1 MSDQLCKLLH
11 EVDEYFNDGTVDEKK
26 FKNFTECHSYCPYDS
41 GKLGNCKSNNER
53 INALGEYLY
62 QKLPK
67 NDKEFKDIGI
77 RDNLHIEFFMMWLSD
92 KLFKIDKDYKA
103 TLEESYEKHLK
114 NITGNFEYWDALNSK
129 QVYKNA
135 TIVRM
140 NKFYNLLNS
149 ICKTINELRK
159 NLNNIDVENLKK
171 YADQCLS
178 LYRIIHKSSIECKPY
193 MHLLDSLKT
202 IYAYIKSYKIPD
214 HRSLDNSTKT
224 SLLFSIP
231 SLTTFDYQNKYFIP
245 HYETLSF
252 GDEVCGKVKLK
263 DEEDGKKGPSTD
275 SQSTQGNGV
284 PKKRKTDNQK
294 KLALT
299 PEMLKQLEENRK
311 KLQGRKKPGPQSRP
325 RPQLPSAPAHT
336 TAGKSPHVLPKSPI
350 LQQPPANPAHQSQQ
364 GQQQSASSGASAP
377 SSDTSSLSGA
387 TKSSTQVSGGASTST
402 TTTPTTTIT
411 PGTSTATSTCTTS
424 SPCTTASPGIQNG
437 VSNPINP
444 KGDTSSQQTNQDA
457 KQVNQNGDQGNSGS
471 QGGGPGG
478 GPGGTDTN
486 KEGAGT
492 GKGDPSDA
500 LGGKSGVAG
509 GVQGSQVGDPS
520 SGTRDTGSG
529 ADGDKG
535 KLSGVSGGLANV
547 QGDSGSGKGSGAGG
561 AIDGAGSGQGDQGKP
576 SDMSGSPVNVQ
587 GDSNGGTGHSGNGAD
602 SGTNAGAGGAGGITG
617 DGKVSSNGNAG
628 DAGTDQG
635 NSGGGAVSG
644 SGGGQGAQ
652 NPASVDPNHAAG
664 SSGGGSKPSGDPNPT
679 HSSGTSNG
687 YWLSNWGTYLN
698 PMSYIPSVSDMYQA
712 QKKII
717 TNATNQVS
725 SVYNITVNTAKD
737 AYDKTVNAAK
747 DAYDKTVNAAKNAYG
762 SAVTAVKNT
771 YDSTM
776 TTVQGA
782 YSATTN
788 YVGGVVG
795 SIANQLN
802 PFGTSSTPGDNQ
814 SGSGGTGSGSSTG
827 SNSSSTTQI
836 PNSDP
841 NQILPPSQPLPSS
854 PSPPSL
860 PPNTQPT
867 ISQPQPNQTQDPL
880 QSAVQKGGPSP
891 SQRHGANAGTGI
903 SQATANSSTGSSNT
917 GNGNT
922 TGIVIKMNEQPSIWC
937 IGPNKKCDLVG
948 ISVIGV
954 SISIF
959 LAIMYKYLSFGQ
971 AKNSKKG
978 KNMKRVINS
987 TSGKRQIQIIINSST
1002 KKKQTK
1008 KSIKPVY
1015 REKYPLLNIYK
1026 LMQADPMPFINLFF
1040 LLIFFVYKRK
1050 RDTIE

>member
-1 MSDQLCKLLH
+1 MSSKLCKLLLD
-11 EVDEYFNDGTVDEKK
+11 VDDLFTDGTVDVNKFNKPDSYKK
-26 FKNFTECHSYCPYDS
+26 YCPYEN
-41 GKLGNCKSNNER
+41 GKLRDCKNNYER

-62 QKLPK
+62 QKMPK
-67 NDKEFKDIGI
+67 DSDEFKGGGI
-77 RDNLHIEFFMMWLSD
+77 NDNLYIEFFMMWLSD
-92 KLFKIDKDYKA
+92 KIFKVNKDYKA
-103 TLEESYEKHLK
+103 TLKESYEKHLK
-114 NITGNFEYWDALNSK
+114 DITGKFEYWDALSSK
-129 QVYKNA
+129 EVYKDA

-140 NKFYNLLNS
+140 YIFYNLLNS
-149 ICKTINELRK
+149 ICKTINELNK
-159 NLNNIDVENLKK
+159 NLNNTDAVSLKK
-171 YADQCLS
+171 YGTQCRD
-178 LYRIIHKSSIECKPY
+178 LYRNIYESVKECKSY
-193 MHLLDSLKT
+193 THLLDSLKT
-202 IYAYIKSYKIPD
+202 IYEYIKSFKIT
-214 HRSLDNSTKT
+214 DNT
-224 SLLFSIP
+224 SIEGRKKVVLFDATP
-231 SLTTFDYQNKYFIP
+231 SLTTSDYQNKYFIP
-245 HYETLSF
+245 NDETLSF
-252 GDEVCGKVKLK
+252 GNQECGRVKSK
-263 DEEDGKKGPSTD
+263 DEEDGKKGSLPD
-275 SQSTQGNGV
+275 LQNIQGDKL
-284 PKKRKTDNQK
+284 PKKPKAGSR
-294 KLALT
+294 
-299 PEMLKQLEENRK
+299 P
-311 KLQGRKKPGPQSRP
+311 KLQLSAELLRQLKANKQRMQANIPKP
-325 RPQLPSAPAHT
+325 RPQLKSPGKAESQPKPQSPVAPA
-336 TAGKSPHVLPKSPI
+336 
-350 LQQPPANPAHQSQQ
+350 Q
-364 GQQQSASSGASAP
+364 
-377 SSDTSSLSGA
+377 
-387 TKSSTQVSGGASTST
+387 
-402 TTTPTTTIT
+402 
-411 PGTSTATSTCTTS
+411 
-424 SPCTTASPGIQNG
+424 TASPPQQNDPLLQKSPTGGSSQVTGSGNQGNVAGTPSSVPNSGKDPQNG
-437 VSNPINP
+437 IDNGTVNTKDNVSIGKSGGKNSNGATVDHGADANKKTVQPHGTDNKQGSSSSDAGIGARDGTGNSGGVTGSGTDNQGT
-444 KGDTSSQQTNQDA
+444 KVNQVRGTSSQGTTVSQ
-457 KQVNQNGDQGNSGS
+457 GGGSDQGSSGS
-471 QGGGPGG
+471 QGGGTGG
-478 GPGGTDTN
+478 GPVATDPN
-486 KEGAGT
+486 KGGAGA
-492 GKGDPSDA
+492 GKGDPS
-500 LGGKSGVAG
+500 G
-509 GVQGSQVGDPS
+509 
-520 SGTRDTGSG
+520 GTRDTGSG

-576 SDMSGSPVNVQ
+576 SDMPGSPVNVQ

-617 DGKVSSNGNAG
+617 GGKVSSNGNAG

-635 NSGGGAVSG
+635 NSGGGAVGG

-698 PMSYIPSVSDMYQA
+698 PMSYIPSVSDVYQA

-795 SIANQLN
+795 SITNQLN
-802 PFGTSSTPGDNQ
+802 PFGTSTSSDNQ

-827 SNSSSTTQI
+827 SNPSTTTQI

-841 NQILPPSQPLPSS
+841 NPSQQPSS
-854 PSPPSL
+854 PSSSSSTPPVTTPS
-860 PPNTQPT
+860 PSPTSPTPQPA
-867 ISQPQPNQTQDPL
+867 ISQPQPNQAQDPL
-880 QSAVQKGGPSP
+880 QSAVQKGGPIP
-891 SQRHGANAGTGI
+891 SQSHGTNAGTGI

-917 GNGNT
+917 GNGST
-922 TGIVIKMNEQPSIWC
+922 TGIVKINEKPSIWC

-959 LAIMYKYLSFGQ
+959 LAIMYKYLSFGS

-987 TSGKRQIQIIINSST
+987 ISGKKKIQIIINSST

-1015 REKYPLLNIYK
+1015 R
-1026 LMQADPMPFINLFF
+1026 
-1040 LLIFFVYKRK
+1040 
-1050 RDTIE
+1050 